1 MAVRII
7 CINKSEGYHEN
18 PHEAVSYYGWEN
30 EMSKERGRTDRV
42 TMVKFMKEGGSAYVT
57 DRFEK
62 KVYCQVKKSSRGTE
76 FLQTTS
82 DGRLTNNLLELLE
95 CR

>member
-1 MAVRII
+1 
-7 CINKSEGYHEN
+7 
-18 PHEAVSYYGWEN
+18 
-30 EMSKERGRTDRV
+30 
-42 TMVKFMKEGGSAYVT
+42 MKEGGSSYVT